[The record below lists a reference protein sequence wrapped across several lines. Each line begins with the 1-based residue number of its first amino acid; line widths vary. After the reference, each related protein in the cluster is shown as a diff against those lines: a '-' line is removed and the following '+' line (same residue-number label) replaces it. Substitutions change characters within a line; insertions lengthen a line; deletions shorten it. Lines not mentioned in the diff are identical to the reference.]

1 MPPNI
6 QTLKLNTFHIRNAWI
21 VHNNMNCTLS
31 SPFDRYVPCFA
42 ETLYRMYSYLQTSQ
56 RVDGSGIL
64 CMSAC
69 RYVFL
74 AGGKVNCD
82 QFQFPKPG
90 QIVTRQARVWMNF
103 NPSVCRTRPH
113 HWIGPIKSPYITG
126 NADWIY
132 RNSFKYY
139 SSWRASS
146 RIAISQLSWQTGM
159 RKLKQR
165 PFAAPSVLMFSCPQ
179 YITNPRWMIIV
190 SHWRLLVGYPR
201 LHLDGNLWL
210 QLTIWQ
216 NGSLGINIHVPRFKS
231 SLLLGL
237 LLFSFLL
244 LVFR

>member
-1 MPPNI
+1 MLEFFTI
-6 QTLKLNTFHIRNAWI
+6 IWI
-21 VHNNMNCTLS
+21 VLYHHRSIGMCRALQRLCIVCTPICRPARGWMAVVFFVCL
-31 SPFDRYVPCFA
+31 PVD
-42 ETLYRMYSYLQTSQ
+42 TYSLQW
-56 RVDGSGIL
+56 
-64 CMSAC
+64 
-69 RYVFL
+69 

-82 QFQFPKPG
+82 RFQFPKPG

-179 YITNPRWMIIV
+179 CITNPRWMIIV